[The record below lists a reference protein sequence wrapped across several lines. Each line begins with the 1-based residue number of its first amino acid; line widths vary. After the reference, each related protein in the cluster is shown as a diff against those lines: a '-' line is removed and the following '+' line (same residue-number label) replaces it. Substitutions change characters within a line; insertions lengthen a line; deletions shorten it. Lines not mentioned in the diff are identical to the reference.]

1 MRTSTR
7 EIVVA
12 LLTVGLCRFA
22 AGQESINFSTMRGAP
37 FQAERITTDTFAN
50 ADGSTGIRVVVK
62 EKIARDSLGRV
73 RIARRAGSSDEQIL
87 IHDPTEQ
94 RIAFLISSAK
104 AARVERDRT
113 QPKQQEACTK
123 ESRCTFCE
131 RFDPRRHGKMPP
143 DSAFEELGDKTI
155 DGLPIHGFRIARPT
169 RIDETWCSEELSV
182 VMIHAVR
189 DPRDGTETKIEIRD
203 VKRGESDAVLFR
215 IPDDYTINPPNFG
228 NGMPKIVSPKSS
240 E

>member
-94 RIAFLISSAK
+94 RIAFLIPSAK
-104 AARVERDRT
+104 AARGGT
-113 QPKQQEACTK
+113 
-123 ESRCTFCE
+123 
-131 RFDPRRHGKMPP
+131 GP
-143 DSAFEELGDKTI
+143 DS
-155 DGLPIHGFRIARPT
+155 
-169 RIDETWCSEELSV
+169 
-182 VMIHAVR
+182 
-189 DPRDGTETKIEIRD
+189 TETARGMHERVEVHILRTIRSTAT
-203 VKRGESDAVLFR
+203 RQDAA
-215 IPDDYTINPPNFG
+215 
-228 NGMPKIVSPKSS
+228 
-240 E
+240 